1 MDEKKEL
8 FNFAA
13 TIFHL
18 LFSSGETNVCKF
30 IIKYGFEKL
39 GKDSSFVDI
48 YNIKLDVI
56 KYKGEILNGDYLNSI
71 LFLLKLDNE
80 SADNAIL
87 IEYIK
92 NQKRSNCS
100 LCDGNDVLIFPTFH
114 SLDHYY
120 YGYENLSSIFNNL
133 YFIDTSI
140 FGNSEF
146 IVNNFYFD
154 FNQYENQLE
163 VAFVPYPYDEKIHE
177 EAKNGLLLEK
187 EGLES
192 AQQLFIERIEKAIK
206 RFTNPNNIPSLV
218 FTPEIVGSRLL
229 DEKIKLIARNNKALI
244 GILCP
249 SYHKRTGDK
258 TFNEATLFVNEDRT
272 SYPCAIRK
280 FVQASISNTIE
291 QINTD
296 RINITIINVRNIG
309 KVMFIICR
317 DFLSDVFSKIAKMI
331 LPDFVVV
338 QCFTPRLKHF
348 DTDLRCICKYN
359 SCVMIGNSCSAI
371 KKSNFGDS
379 ILMYGFKN
387 DCINKEDINVIY
399 SNKKIDS
406 GCIDNCL
413 NNKDCSIILRINV
426 TESTRVSHPTNILT
440 IEKEEF

>member
-192 AQQLFIERIEKAIK
+192 AQQLFIERIEAH
-206 RFTNPNNIPSLV
+206 L
-218 FTPEIVGSRLL
+218 
-229 DEKIKLIARNNKALI
+229 
-244 GILCP
+244 
-249 SYHKRTGDK
+249 
-258 TFNEATLFVNEDRT
+258 
-272 SYPCAIRK
+272 
-280 FVQASISNTIE
+280 
-291 QINTD
+291 
-296 RINITIINVRNIG
+296 
-309 KVMFIICR
+309 
-317 DFLSDVFSKIAKMI
+317 
-331 LPDFVVV
+331 
-338 QCFTPRLKHF
+338 
-348 DTDLRCICKYN
+348 
-359 SCVMIGNSCSAI
+359 
-371 KKSNFGDS
+371 
-379 ILMYGFKN
+379 
-387 DCINKEDINVIY
+387 
-399 SNKKIDS
+399 
-406 GCIDNCL
+406 
-413 NNKDCSIILRINV
+413 
-426 TESTRVSHPTNILT
+426 
-440 IEKEEF
+440 